1 MREPELFSIII
12 LAYRNEQYL
21 RCAVDSVLAQD
32 YPALELIVAD
42 DGSPT
47 FDGAGIEAYI
57 AAHRGPNLRRALVY
71 QNPENLGTV
80 RSINRAL
87 ERAEG
92 RYLKL
97 LAADDALYDGQVLS
111 RAKEALEASPDGIIT
126 TRVMKCG
133 PDLAPRSLLRDGF
146 ARALPRRS
154 PEEVFRRLCV
164 HNEIVGVGVFF
175 TRAFWGRFGP
185 FDESYRL
192 LEDWPTWLRVSREGG
207 RIGFGDFIAAKYR
220 CDVGAATG
228 VNPAYLAD
236 KKRTFAREI
245 RPYWKIIGLGTVLRS
260 WLTMKLRDSL
270 PVRKFYGLIFRR

>member
-1 MREPELFSIII
+1 MREPELFSVII

-32 YPALELIVAD
+32 YPALELIVVD
-42 DGSPT
+42 DGSPS
-47 FDGAGIEAYI
+47 FDRAGVEAYI
-57 AAHRGPNLRRALVY
+57 AAHQGPNLQRALVY

-87 ERAEG
+87 ERSEG

-97 LAADDALYDGQVLS
+97 LGADDALYDGQVLS
-111 RAKEALEASPDGIIT
+111 NAQKALEASPDGIIT
-126 TRVMKCG
+126 TRIMKCG
-133 PDLAPRSLLRDGF
+133 PDLAPRSLFRDGF
-146 ARALPRRS
+146 ARALPQRS

-175 TRAFWGRFGP
+175 TRAFYARFGP

-192 LEDWPTWLRVSREGG
+192 LEDWPTWLRVSREGV

-236 KKRTFAREI
+236 KKRTFEREI
-245 RPYWKIIGLGTVLRS
+245 RPYWRRAGFGTVLRS
-260 WLTMKLRDSL
+260 WLTLKLRDSVL
-270 PVRKFYGLIFRR
+270 VRRLYGLVFRR

>member
-1 MREPELFSIII
+1 MREPDLFSVII

-32 YPALELIVAD
+32 YPALELIVVD
-42 DGSPT
+42 DGSLS
-47 FDGAGIEAYI
+47 FDCVGIENYI
-57 AAHRGPNLRRALVY
+57 SSHQGPNLLRTVVY

-87 ERAEG
+87 EQAEG
-92 RYLKL
+92 CYLKL
-97 LAADDALYDGQVLS
+97 LAADDALYDEQVLS
-111 RAKEALEASPDGIIT
+111 KAKEALEGSQDGIIT

-133 PDLAPRSLLRDGF
+133 PDMAPRALFRDGF
-146 ARALPRRS
+146 ARSLPRRS

-175 TRAFWGRFGP
+175 TRAFFDRFGP

-192 LEDWPTWLRVSREGG
+192 LEDWPTWLRVSREGA

-245 RPYWKIIGLGTVLRS
+245 RPYWKRVGAGTVLRS
-260 WLTMKLRDSL
+260 WLTLKLRDSVL
-270 PVRKFYGLIFRR
+270 VRRLYGLIFRR

>member
-1 MREPELFSIII
+1 MREPDLFSVII

-32 YPALELIVAD
+32 YPALELIVVD
-42 DGSPT
+42 DGSPA
-47 FDGAGIEAYI
+47 FDGAGIDAYLS
-57 AAHRGPNLRRALVY
+57 AHRGPNLRRALVY
-71 QNPENLGTV
+71 QNPKNLGTV

-87 ERAEG
+87 ELTEG

-111 RAKEALEASPDGIIT
+111 KAKEALDSSQDGIIT

-133 PDLAPRSLLRDGF
+133 ADLTPRSLFRDSF
-146 ARALPRRS
+146 AQALPQRS

-175 TRAFWGRFGP
+175 TRAFFDRFGP

-192 LEDWPTWLRVSREGG
+192 LEDWPTWLRVSREGA
-207 RIGFGDFIAAKYR
+207 RIGFGDFIAANYR

-245 RPYWKIIGLGTVLRS
+245 RPYWEKIGLGTFLRS
-260 WLTMKLRDSL
+260 WLTMKLRDSVL
-270 PVRKFYGLIFRR
+270 VRKAYGLVFRR

>member
-1 MREPELFSIII
+1 MREPELFSVII

-32 YPALELIVAD
+32 YPALELIGVD
-42 DGSPT
+42 DGSPS
-47 FDGAGIEAYI
+47 FDRAGVEAYI
-57 AAHRGPNLRRALVY
+57 AAHQGPNLQRALVY

-87 ERAEG
+87 ERSEG

-97 LAADDALYDGQVLS
+97 LGADDALYDGQVLS
-111 RAKEALEASPDGIIT
+111 NAQKALEASPDGIIT
-126 TRVMKCG
+126 TRIMKCG
-133 PDLAPRSLLRDGF
+133 PDLAPRSLFRDGF
-146 ARALPRRS
+146 ARALPQRS

-175 TRAFWGRFGP
+175 TRAFYARFGP

-192 LEDWPTWLRVSREGG
+192 LEDWPTWLRVSREGV

-236 KKRTFAREI
+236 KKRTFEREI
-245 RPYWKIIGLGTVLRS
+245 RPYWRRAGFGTVLRS
-260 WLTMKLRDSL
+260 WLTLKLRDSVL
-270 PVRKFYGLIFRR
+270 VRRLYGLVFRR